1 MTKRIIVD
9 PITRIEGHLRIE
21 VIVDENNVIQDAFSS
36 STLWRGLEKIIV
48 GRDPRDAGFIAQRIC
63 GVCTYSHYKAGIM
76 AVENALGIQPPLN
89 AQMTRSLM
97 NMALFLHDHT
107 VHFYTLH
114 GLDWCDITSALKAD
128 PAKAAKEA
136 YQYTDFPLAAGEN
149 ELRSVQKRVGDFVA
163 QGALGPFQNAY
174 WGHKTYRFS
183 PEQNL
188 IVLSHNLKLLEIQR
202 EAAKMMAVFGAKQP
216 HPQSLTVGGVTSV
229 MDILDP
235 SRLGEWKGKFEK
247 IADFVKRAY
256 WADLVMAGKVYADE
270 PSVAQ
275 HGCGVKNFLSYA
287 EMQVGPDEY
296 LYSTGI
302 VKNGDLSKLYEVD
315 ESLISEEVTHSWYK
329 YENTDKVALHPY
341 DGQTTPEYTGF
352 EDGTSIGPD
361 GKEIQTKNL
370 KHNEKYSWI
379 KSPRYDG
386 EPMEV
391 GPLATIVVGLAAG
404 NKYITP
410 IAQQFLKETGLP
422 VEALFTT
429 LGRTAAR
436 CIEARVICEYGLKA
450 FDTLVE
456 NLKVDT
462 RTCASYHIDE
472 SETYQGRY
480 IGNVPRGMLSHWV
493 RIKKGKVEN
502 YQAVVP
508 STWNA
513 GPRDSKGKRGPYEMS
528 LIGTKM
534 ANITQP
540 LEIIRHIHSFD
551 PCIACAVHITD
562 TRGNKI
568 SEYKVEPSFARI

>member
-1 MTKRIIVD
+1 MSKRIIVD

-21 VIVDENNVIQDAFSS
+21 VIVDENNVITDAFSS

-63 GVCTYSHYKAGIM
+63 GVCTYSHYKAGIV
-76 AVENALGIQPPLN
+76 AVENALGITPPLN
-89 AQMTRSLM
+89 AQMVRSLM
-97 NMALFLHDHT
+97 NISLFLHDHI

-136 YQYTDFPLAAGEN
+136 YNYTDIPLVAGEN
-149 ELRSVQKRVGDFVA
+149 DLKAVQKRVGDFVQ

-188 IVLSHNLKLLEIQR
+188 IVLSHYLKLLEVQR
-202 EAAKMMAVFGAKQP
+202 EVAKMMAIFGAKQP

-235 SRLGEWKGKFEK
+235 SRLGEWKSKFDMV
-247 IADFVKRAY
+247 ADFVKRAY
-256 WADLVMAGKVYADE
+256 WADLVMAGKVYASE
-270 PSVAQ
+270 PSVAAT
-275 HGCGVKNFLSYA
+275 GCGVKNFLSHA
-287 EMQVGPDEY
+287 EMQIGENEY

-302 VKNGDLSKLYEVD
+302 VKDGDLNKLYDLD
-315 ESLISEEVTHSWYK
+315 ENLIAEEVTNSWYK
-329 YENTDKVALHPY
+329 YEGTDEVALHPY

-352 EDGTSIGPD
+352 QDGTSIGPD
-361 GKEIQTKNL
+361 GKEIPTKNL
-370 KHNEKYSWI
+370 NHSGKYSWI

-391 GPLATIVVGLAAG
+391 GPLATIVVGLAAK
-404 NKYITP
+404 NPYITP
-410 IAQQFLKETGLP
+410 IAQEFLKQTGLP
-422 VEALFTT
+422 VAALFTT

-436 CIEARVICEYGLKA
+436 CIEARVLCEHGLKA

-456 NLKVDT
+456 NLKVDK
-462 RTCASYHIDE
+462 RTCAPYSIDE
-472 SETYQGRY
+472 SKDYKGRY

-493 RIKKGKVEN
+493 RIKNGKVEN

-513 GPRDSKGKRGPYEMS
+513 GPRDSNGKKGPYEMS
-528 LIGTKM
+528 LIGTKV
-534 ANITQP
+534 ADITKP

-562 TRGNKI
+562 TKGNEI
-568 SEYKVEPSFARI
+568 SQYKVEPSFARI